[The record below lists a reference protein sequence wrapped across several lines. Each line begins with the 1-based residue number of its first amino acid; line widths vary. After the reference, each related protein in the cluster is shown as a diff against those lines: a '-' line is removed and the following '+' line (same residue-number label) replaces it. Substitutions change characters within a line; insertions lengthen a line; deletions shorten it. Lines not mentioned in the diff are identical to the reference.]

1 MDEGCRQ
8 RGLEILRLRKELG
21 HDERKH
27 QAGIA
32 RPGLPGSEARSVLP
46 STAGPDAESIR
57 MRFLTAEM
65 QYKDLGCTEE
75 YLGHLADELAAE
87 EVSRDGDP

>member
-8 RGLEILRLRKELG
+8 RGLEILRLRKELEQA
-21 HDERKH
+21 ERKR

-46 STAGPDAESIR
+46 SMAGPDAESIR
-57 MRFLTAEM
+57 MRLLTAEM

-75 YLGHLADELAAE
+75 CLGRLAGELAAE
-87 EVSRDGDP
+87 EVNLDGDP